1 MAEIVYERMLALAD
15 REGTVYDLAVVY
27 AERRGGTWAGW
38 IEFVSVD
45 GDKVVR
51 TDLETTQS
59 NLEGLTYWATGL
71 GPLYF
76 EGALDRAARRTSDP
90 RPEKMGTSPRAG
102 AGVTHLRLETVD
114 PEVPF
119 RLMAARTLVP
129 GQRRQIF
136 EGGVLA
142 FKRTIRTPS
151 PDWPGVYDFVA
162 QFGSENAAAI
172 MANTLWNDLH
182 GRGAR
187 ILVDGREV
195 GITNSAI
202 KHALLGAHVS

>member
-15 REGTVYDLAVVY
+15 RQGTPYDLAVVY
-27 AERRGGTWAGW
+27 AERQGVTWAGW

-45 GDKVVR
+45 GDRVVR
-51 TDLETTQS
+51 TDRETTQS
-59 NLEGLTYWATGL
+59 SLQGVTYWATGL
-71 GPLYF
+71 EPLYF

-90 RPEKMGTSPRAG
+90 RPQKMGTSPRAG
-102 AGVTHLRLETVD
+102 AGVAHLRVETVD

-136 EGGVLA
+136 EGGVLV
-142 FKRTIRTPS
+142 FERTLRAPS
-151 PDWPGVYDFVA
+151 SGARGRYDFVA
-162 QFGSENAAAI
+162 QFGSENAAGI

-187 ILVDGREV
+187 ILVDGEEV
-195 GITNSAI
+195 GMTNGAI
-202 KHALLGAHVS
+202 KDALLGAHVS